1 MTRDYHS
8 MISDLID
15 SGIGDRGR
23 LEFMLDC
30 LNSDKPLYNTDMIY
44 LESAYDQ
51 LESKIKTLTK
61 PSKTPIA
68 HSQKALIS
76 DDILNDIISNDR
88 HDSENIISDDAV
100 IINKA
105 SKNKVSANFLTSFV
119 MGLSISLSVGLTGI
133 VLFLLV
139 V

>member
-1 MTRDYHS
+1 MT
-8 MISDLID
+8 
-15 SGIGDRGR
+15 
-23 LEFMLDC
+23 
-30 LNSDKPLYNTDMIY
+30 Y
-44 LESAYDQ
+44 LESAYGQ

-61 PSKTPIA
+61 PANTPTA

-76 DDILNDIISNDR
+76 DDALNDIISDDR
-88 HDSENIISDDAV
+88 HDSENMISDDDAV
-100 IINKA
+100 IIDKA